1 MFYSDAIEIARNR
14 LAKPSKTESDLL
26 KLGREA
32 YRTTDEEALALLK
45 GLDIVPVQRNK
56 GIDAFLKDEIDGC
69 PIPIRVQRTNETV
82 LEAAAD
88 LYKAAKT
95 RKAPVM
101 LLIAMQGGGY
111 FPFAQKL
118 PPELFVIDGPALSI
132 TKILEKFK
140 REQQEKRRP
149 VQVDSPTP

>member
-1 MFYSDAIEIARNR
+1 
-14 LAKPSKTESDLL
+14 
-26 KLGREA
+26 
-32 YRTTDEEALALLK
+32 
-45 GLDIVPVQRNK
+45 
-56 GIDAFLKDEIDGC
+56 LKDEIDGC